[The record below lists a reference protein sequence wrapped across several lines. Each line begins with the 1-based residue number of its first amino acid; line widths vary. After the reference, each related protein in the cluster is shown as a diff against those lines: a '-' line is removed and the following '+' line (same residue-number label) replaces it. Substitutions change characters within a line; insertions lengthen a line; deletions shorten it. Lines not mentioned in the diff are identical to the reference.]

1 MESTANYQV
10 KLGFWT
16 NWSNGKILG
25 ATMTM
30 SRQNGGF
37 LIAFLAIFVGMAG
50 KR

>member
-1 MESTANYQV
+1 MDSTNNYEI

-16 NWSNGKILG
+16 NWSDGKILG
-25 ATMTM
+25 ATMTLT
-30 SRQNGGF
+30 RQNGGY

>member
-1 MESTANYQV
+1 MASETNYEV

-16 NWSNGKILG
+16 NWSDGKILG
-25 ATMTM
+25 ATMTLT
-30 SRQNGGF
+30 RQHGGF